1 MKKFFALL
9 IMILS
14 MSGALAQSNIS
25 SEGCTT
31 GIDRCAPPPQ
41 PHPCPAGMQWSTM
54 GTGIAHCV
62 ANTPICTG
70 GTQLQV
76 DSNGNPS
83 CVPPP
88 TCANGATNYPACT
101 SFPTCPNG
109 ATNYPA
115 CTSFPTCPNGATNY
129 PACNAVPTCPNGAT
143 NYPACNA
150 VPTCPNG
157 GTDYPTCTPPA
168 PICPYPN
175 TMQSVPQSPVAVCL
189 HPFVSVVLNQNV
201 PSTDTVSF
209 PDANYSAIYES
220 GMNQANTGL
229 EGIGSLAILHS
240 MIDRGG
246 NDPRPVLLIFYG
258 MYNACS
264 YNSYDDGTNFTIRG
278 FGSFGC

>member
-157 GTDYPTCTPPA
+157 ASDYPTCTPPVTSCANGA
-168 PICPYPN
+168 PNYPVCSVVIVCNLNPYNSPN
-175 TMQSVPQSPVAVCL
+175 L
-189 HPFVSVVLNQNV
+189 VVLNADSNNV
-201 PSTDTVSF
+201 TYDP
-209 PDANYSAIYES
+209 
-220 GMNQANTGL
+220 
-229 EGIGSLAILHS
+229 
-240 MIDRGG
+240 
-246 NDPRPVLLIFYG
+246 NDPSISTVYNWSSVANLATHQIFNLPANSKATVLAGFVAPGAIGAGWQPVTTQ
-258 MYNACS
+258 
-264 YNSYDDGTNFTIRG
+264 YDDGTSSTVLACIRS
-278 FGSFGC
+278 GS